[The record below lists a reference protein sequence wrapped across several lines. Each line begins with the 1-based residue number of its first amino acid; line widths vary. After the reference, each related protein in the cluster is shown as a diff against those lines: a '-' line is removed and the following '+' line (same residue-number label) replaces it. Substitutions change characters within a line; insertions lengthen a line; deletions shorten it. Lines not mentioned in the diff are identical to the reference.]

1 MWSSE
6 ALQTGGAWELTALG
20 RRYAPLVLA
29 VSFMI
34 ASATTASAQTWRD
47 LLQKV
52 QDEQT
57 QDPAAAE
64 VVATE
69 DPAPPDDAAAPSE
82 GQSADRIAPGHTV
95 SETSAQPVESSS
107 RDDDASPAGERSL
120 AEEPVAATPLPPIP
134 GRPIPDPADLC
145 YQELASIGADSS
157 FLESPEFHFK
167 HVFQYIDTPPYYRY
181 VGPASIGIKREP
193 KSAPMYQIHEGRPLV
208 GEDHYALLTP
218 MGKGAVADVV
228 VDIGLNRG
236 QFAHLFFDDSLP
248 AEPHNGTGIL
258 RSRFG
263 QIRVARVATTVGDD
277 VVVFRPSLEF
287 HSHSFYE
294 VERGTTWRRAESEQ
308 DRWLG
313 ERRYFRTPDNVNYVR
328 ADSDTVVRTI
338 SPARETTTRIAGVER
353 TQRIFC
359 RYANTPLAVTN
370 HDAFLPAIERELESW
385 VENVIGQLQHEPVI
399 EIPKGHVGDFV
410 HRDGHG
416 TIAIRWESRIVH
428 LNVRRNR
435 QYRDKEITFGVRARL
450 DVHGEDFGVVSEY
463 SLGTGTTANYGS
475 NAIHTERAD
484 RIEERFER
492 GGFPID
498 RLHTPGGEVPVRFRC
513 TDTTC
518 VLEAQR
524 WYLASVGRL

>member
-1 MWSSE
+1 
-6 ALQTGGAWELTALG
+6 
-20 RRYAPLVLA
+20 
-29 VSFMI
+29 
-34 ASATTASAQTWRD
+34 
-47 LLQKV
+47 
-52 QDEQT
+52 
-57 QDPAAAE
+57 
-64 VVATE
+64 
-69 DPAPPDDAAAPSE
+69 
-82 GQSADRIAPGHTV
+82 
-95 SETSAQPVESSS
+95 
-107 RDDDASPAGERSL
+107 
-120 AEEPVAATPLPPIP
+120 
-134 GRPIPDPADLC
+134 
-145 YQELASIGADSS
+145 
-157 FLESPEFHFK
+157 
-167 HVFQYIDTPPYYRY
+167 
-181 VGPASIGIKREP
+181 
-193 KSAPMYQIHEGRPLV
+193 
-208 GEDHYALLTP
+208 
-218 MGKGAVADVV
+218 MGNGAVADVAI
-228 VDIGLNRG
+228 DIGLNRG
-236 QFAHLFFDDSLP
+236 QFAYLFFDDSLP
-248 AEPHNGTGIL
+248 AEPHNGTGIV

-263 QIRVARVATTVGDD
+263 QIRGARVATTVGDD
-277 VVVFRPSLEF
+277 VVFFRPSLEF

-338 SPARETTTRIAGVER
+338 SPARETTTQIAGVER

-399 EIPKGHVGDFV
+399 EIPNGHVGDFV
-410 HRDGHG
+410 HRDGYG
-416 TIAIRWESRIVH
+416 TIAIRWESRISQ

-450 DVHGEDFGVVSEY
+450 YVHGEDFGVVSAY

-498 RLHTPGGEVPVRFRC
+498 RLRTPGGEVPVRFNC
-513 TDTTC
+513 SDTTC